1 MIEEVSVADVL
12 VLLVPVALGSCRKAE
27 VRERLDDLEHV
38 RLALELLDA
47 AELVHDSRWPCPE
60 VGHVRHV

>member
-47 AELVHDSRWPCPE
+47 AELVHDGRAE